1 MKIAIVICLTVII
14 VALLIT
20 LPTLQKQRYEHL
32 EEVQK
37 RDYELARK
45 QLEADAEVE
54 KERVRYNR

>member
-1 MKIAIVICLTVII
+1 M
-14 VALLIT
+14 ALLIT
-20 LPTLQKQRYEHL
+20 LPTLQKQRYDHL

>member
-14 VALLIT
+14 VVLLIT
-20 LPTLQKQRYEHL
+20 LPELQKQRYEHL

-37 RDYELARK
+37 KDYELARK
-45 QLEADAEVE
+45 QIEANAKVE